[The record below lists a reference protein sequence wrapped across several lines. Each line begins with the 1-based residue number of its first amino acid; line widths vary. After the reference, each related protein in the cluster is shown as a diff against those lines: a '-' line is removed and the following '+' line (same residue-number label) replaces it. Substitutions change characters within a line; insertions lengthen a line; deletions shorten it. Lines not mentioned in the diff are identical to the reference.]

1 MTVIKKVLKNTCVVQ
16 IFDFLADK
24 LYVLNVT
31 LVYSFEH
38 SRLLFMTNL
47 TAKFEVGTST
57 RSPVINRTNFTT
69 NGWTNGDTIQQ
80 SQK

>member
-31 LVYSFEH
+31 VVYSFD

-47 TAKFEVGTST
+47 TAKFEVGTSM
-57 RSPVINRTNFTT
+57 RFPVIHRTNFTT